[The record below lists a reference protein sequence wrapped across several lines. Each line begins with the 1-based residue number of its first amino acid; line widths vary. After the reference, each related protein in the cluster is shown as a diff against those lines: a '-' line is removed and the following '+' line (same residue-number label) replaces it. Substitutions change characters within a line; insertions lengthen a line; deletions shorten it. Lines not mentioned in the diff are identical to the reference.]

1 MIRGGF
7 GQTAARAARLTCTA
21 IASVSLMNSPVQDAA
36 ARAAQLTQRVD
47 VASARVLATA
57 ATITDEQAREPSSLP
72 GWSRGHVLTH
82 LARNADGLRNLL
94 IWARTGV
101 VTPQYS
107 SVGVRDEEIEAG
119 AGRPAREL
127 VVDFADSA
135 TAFDTEATRL
145 RDAEWAAEVHGIR
158 GAPHPAWY
166 TLWRRLSELEIHHV
180 DLDAGYRPADWPADF
195 ARECLERATDS
206 FRGPDS
212 PAALLRATEDGG
224 EHRIGP
230 PGQAAVVTI
239 SGRSHALL
247 AWLLGRSVG
256 GDLTATPAGPLP
268 AVPPW

>member
-1 MIRGGF
+1 
-7 GQTAARAARLTCTA
+7 
-21 IASVSLMNSPVQDAA
+21 MNSPVPDAA
-36 ARAAQLTQRVD
+36 ARAAELSQRVD

-57 ATITDEQAREPSSLP
+57 ASITDEQAREPSSLP

-101 VTPQYS
+101 VTPQYP
-107 SVGVRDEEIEAG
+107 SVEVRNEEIEVG

-135 TAFDTEATRL
+135 TALDDEAGRL
-145 RDAEWAAEVHGIR
+145 RDADWAAEVHGIR

-166 TLWRRLSELEIHHV
+166 SLWRRLSELEIHHV

-212 PAALLRATEDGG
+212 PAALLRATDDGG

-230 PGQAAVVTI
+230 PEQETAVTI
-239 SGRSHALL
+239 TGRSHELL
-247 AWLLGRSVG
+247 AWLLGRSGG
-256 GDLTATPAGPLP
+256 GDLSGTPAGPLP

>member
-1 MIRGGF
+1 
-7 GQTAARAARLTCTA
+7 
-21 IASVSLMNSPVQDAA
+21 MNSPVAEAA
-36 ARAAQLTQRVD
+36 AKAAELGQRID

-57 ATITDEQAREPSSLP
+57 AGISDDQAREPSSLP

-101 VTPQYS
+101 VTPQYPS
-107 SVGVRDEEIEAG
+107 FQVRDEEIAAG
-119 AGRPAREL
+119 AGRQAREL

-135 TAFDTEATRL
+135 TAFGAETAQLT
-145 RDAEWAAEVHGIR
+145 DADWAAEVRGIR
-158 GAPHPAWY
+158 GAAHPAWV

-195 ARECLERATDS
+195 ARECLQRATDN
-206 FRGPDS
+206 FAGPDS

-230 PGQAAVVTI
+230 PEQEPIITI
-239 SGRSHALL
+239 SGSSRALL
-247 AWLLGRSVG
+247 AWLLGRSAG
-256 GDLTATPAGPLP
+256 GDLIASPAGPLP

>member
-1 MIRGGF
+1 M
-7 GQTAARAARLTCTA
+7 TSPVPDPAARAEELGE
-21 IASVSLMNSPVQDAA
+21 
-36 ARAAQLTQRVD
+36 RVD

-57 ATITDEQAREPSSLP
+57 AGMSDEQAGEPSSLP

-101 VTPQYS
+101 VTPQYPS
-107 SVGVRDEEIEAG
+107 FEVRNEEIEAG

-135 TAFDTEATRL
+135 TAFEAETARL
-145 RDAEWAAEVHGIR
+145 RDGDWAAEVR
-158 GAPHPAWY
+158 GVRGTAHPAWY

-195 ARECLERATDS
+195 ARECLQGATAS
-206 FRGPDS
+206 FSGPDS
-212 PAALLRATEDGG
+212 PAALLRATDDGS

-230 PGQAAVVTI
+230 PGEEPAITLAGQ
-239 SGRSHALL
+239 SYALL
-247 AWLLGRSVG
+247 AWLLGRSDG
-256 GDLTATPAGPLP
+256 SGLSATPTGPLP
-268 AVPPW
+268 PVPPW